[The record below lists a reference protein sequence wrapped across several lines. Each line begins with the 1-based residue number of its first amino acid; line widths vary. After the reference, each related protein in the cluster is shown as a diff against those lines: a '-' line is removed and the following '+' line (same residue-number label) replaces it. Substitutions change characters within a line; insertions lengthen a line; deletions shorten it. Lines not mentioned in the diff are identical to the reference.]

1 MIKSERIER
10 LNGESEKDR
19 DFILY
24 WMQASQRPEDNKAL
38 NLAIEKANEADLP
51 VVTYFGITDDFP
63 GANLRHYQFMIE
75 GLTETVK
82 KLEERGIKTVVEHR
96 DPPEGVIEL
105 AESASSVIVDRGYL
119 RIQKRWRRKVAEGID
134 VELLQVEGDIV
145 VPVEAASEKEEY
157 AARTIRPKIN
167 DRLDEFLN
175 AEEEVDPKISSLD
188 LELPVKSRQPES
200 ILGELEVD
208 RSVKPVSGFRGGTSE
223 AKRLLDEFIAEKLD
237 EYGEMSND
245 PTADYLSGMSPY
257 LHFGQI
263 SPIYIAQK
271 VKEADSPAEEDYL
284 EQLIV
289 RRELGIN
296 FVHYNENYDDFG
308 SILPDWAFETL
319 MEHKGDEREYI
330 YTLEEFENA
339 ETHDPYWNAAQK
351 EMNLTGKTHGY
362 MRMYWGKKILEWTPN
377 PERGYEISL
386 YLNNKYELD
395 GRDPNGFTGVAWCYG
410 KHDQGWK
417 ERPVFGKT
425 RYMNA
430 NGLERKFDAEGY
442 VDKIANLEEDLANDN
457 ERKET

>member
-10 LNGESEKDR
+10 LNGESQKDR
-19 DFILY
+19 DFVLY

-38 NLAIEKANEADLP
+38 NLAIEKANEANLP

-63 GANLRHYQFMIE
+63 GANLRHYHFMVE
-75 GLTETVK
+75 GLTETIK
-82 KLEERGIKTVVEHR
+82 KLEERGIKTVVEGR

-105 AESASSVIVDRGYL
+105 AESASAVVVDRGYL
-119 RIQKRWRRKVAEGID
+119 RIQKRWRRKVAEEID
-134 VELLQVEGDIV
+134 VELLQVEGDVV

-167 DRLDEFLN
+167 EQLDDFLN
-175 AEEEVDPKISSLD
+175 EEEHSVPGVSSLD
-188 LELPVKSRQPES
+188 LELPVGPQSPKS
-200 ILGELEVD
+200 ILDDLEVD
-208 RSVKPVSGFRGGTSE
+208 RSVGPAPGFTGGTSE
-223 AKRLLDEFIAEKLD
+223 AKQLLDDFIADKLD

-245 PTADYLSGMSPY
+245 PTADSLSKMSPY

-263 SPIYIAQK
+263 SPLYIASRI
-271 VKEADSPAEEDYL
+271 KEADSPGGEDYL

-289 RRELGIN
+289 RRELSIN

-308 SILPDWAFETL
+308 SILPDWAYETL
-319 MEHKGDEREYI
+319 MEHEDDEREYL

-377 PERGYEISL
+377 PEQGYEISL

-430 NGLERKFDAEGY
+430 NGLERKFDAEEY
-442 VDKIANLEEDLANDN
+442 VKKINRIEEEIGKNSEN
-457 ERKET
+457 

>member
-1 MIKSERIER
+1 MIKSERVKR
-10 LNGESEKDR
+10 LNEESEKKG
-19 DFILY
+19 DFVLY

-38 NLAIEKANEADLP
+38 NLAIEKANEANLP
-51 VVTYFGITDDFP
+51 VVTYFGVTDDFP
-63 GANLRHYQFMIE
+63 GANLRHYHFMLE
-75 GLTETVK
+75 GLSETVK
-82 KLEERGIKTVVEHR
+82 RLEAKGIKTVVEHR

-105 AESASSVIVDRGYL
+105 AENASSVIVDRGYL
-119 RIQKRWRRKVAEGID
+119 RVQKRWRRKVAEEID
-134 VELLQVEGDIV
+134 AALLQVEGDVV
-145 VPVEAASEKEEY
+145 VPVEEASEKEEY

-175 AEEEVDPKISSLD
+175 AEEEVEPGISSLD
-188 LELPVKSRQPES
+188 LDLSARSLQPEN
-200 ILGELEVD
+200 ILHELEVD
-208 RSVKPVSGFRGGTSE
+208 KSVDPVSDFTGGTSP
-223 AKRLLDEFIAEKLD
+223 AKELLNEFIEKKLD
-237 EYGEMSND
+237 DYGELSND
-245 PTADYLSGMSPY
+245 PTKDNLSEMSPY

-271 VKEADSPAEEDYL
+271 VKEADSPGAEDYL

-289 RRELGIN
+289 RRELGVN

-319 MEHKGDEREYI
+319 MKHEDDEREYL

-362 MRMYWGKKILEWTPN
+362 MRMYWGKKILEWTPD

-395 GRDPNGFTGVAWCYG
+395 GRDPNGFAGVAWCYG

-442 VDKIANLEEDLANDN
+442 VKKINQLEEESSGDQKTN
-457 ERKET
+457 K